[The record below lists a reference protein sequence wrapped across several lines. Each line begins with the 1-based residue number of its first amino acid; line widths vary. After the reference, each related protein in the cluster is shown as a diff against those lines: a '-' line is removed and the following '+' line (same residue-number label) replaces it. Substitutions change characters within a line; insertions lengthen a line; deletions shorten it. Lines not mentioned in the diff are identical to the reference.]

1 MECGTPANSGVNAG
15 ENGAVMKPRLFLTA
29 IAMAAALVMAPVM
42 PGSAHAADERQLLQ
56 TRDIMASTVNS
67 FVRPGYA
74 AFHAAGDR
82 LVAAAQQLCASP
94 GSASLDATRDA
105 FTGAV
110 LSWSAIEIVRFGP
123 VSAENRFERVLFY
136 PDRKGTGLR
145 QVQAMLAGDE
155 ALGWTLADLQGKSV
169 AIQGLGGLEF
179 ALFGEGA
186 QALTGAGQGKS
197 RCRYVDLAAQNIGSI
212 GAELDAA
219 WADDKGVA
227 AVWMKPGPDN
237 RVLRDPTEA
246 LSQLIGTMIHFYE
259 HIRDVRIG
267 NFLGTAKKPGLPRT
281 AIYRRSG
288 LTMPSIAANLSAIKL
303 LFNQSG
309 IERSLTHDAQKL
321 GDMVRFEMDQTIKT
335 ANSFD
340 SDVEALLTDTETRE
354 RLEYLQVAIRS
365 VIQRLDGEFSAAAG
379 LNAGFSFG
387 DGD

>member
-1 MECGTPANSGVNAG
+1 
-15 ENGAVMKPRLFLTA
+15 MKPRFFLTGC
-29 IAMAAALVMAPVM
+29 AMAAALLVVPMLA
-42 PGSAHAADERQLLQ
+42 GSAHAADDRQMLQ
-56 TRDIMASTVNS
+56 TREIMASAVDG

-74 AFHAAGDR
+74 AFHAAGDK
-82 LVAAAQQLCASP
+82 LVAAAHRLCAAP
-94 GSASLDATRDA
+94 GSASLDAARDA
-105 FTGAV
+105 FTDTV

-145 QVQAMLAGDE
+145 QVQAVLASGE

-179 ALFGEGA
+179 ALFGQGA
-186 QALTGAGQGKS
+186 QALADTAKGQS
-197 RCRYVDLAAQNIGSI
+197 RCRYIDLAAQNISSI

-219 WADDKGVA
+219 WADEKGVA
-227 AVWMKPGPDN
+227 AVWMNPGPDN
-237 RVLRDPTEA
+237 PVLRGPTEA
-246 LSQLIGTMIHFYE
+246 LSQLVGTMIHGYE

-267 NFLGTAKKPGLPRT
+267 NFLGTAKKPGLPGT

-288 LTMPSIAANLSAIKL
+288 LTMLSIAADLSAIKL

-309 IERSLTHDAQKL
+309 IERSLAQDAQKL
-321 GDMVRFEMDQTIKT
+321 GDMVRFEMDQTINT
-335 ANSFD
+335 ANSLD
-340 SDVEALLTDTETRE
+340 ADIEALLTNAETRT
-354 RLEYLQVAIRS
+354 RLDYLQIAIRS